1 MKIKKHFVL
10 QEVADEHL
18 VVPVAEEGIRLH
30 GIITL
35 NDTGAFLWKILSE
48 HESAE
53 DELIKELVS
62 EYQIDEATAKEDVK
76 AFLETLDS
84 YGCFE

>member
-1 MKIKKHFVL
+1 MKIKSHFVL

-62 EYQIDEATAKEDVK
+62 EYQIDEATAREDVK